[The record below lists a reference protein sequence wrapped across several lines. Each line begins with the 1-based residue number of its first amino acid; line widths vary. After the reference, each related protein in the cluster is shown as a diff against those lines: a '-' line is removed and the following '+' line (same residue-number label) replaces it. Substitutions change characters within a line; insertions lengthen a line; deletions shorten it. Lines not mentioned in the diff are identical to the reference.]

1 MDRTQW
7 MKLCAHSML
16 HIARQGWQALSEHEL
31 SCDYALPRPQELAAA
46 LNRLRDE

>member
-1 MDRTQW
+1 MNEI
-7 MKLCAHSML
+7 MCAL
-16 HIARQGWQALSEHEL
+16 YVHIARQGWQALSEHEL